1 MDTYQR
7 YWIALYFWVLLAVI
21 ILPLLIKVRAP
32 YGRHIRSGWG
42 KMIDNHLGWFW
53 MEVPALLVF
62 PLFVFMVLL
71 KKLDKLVTRFP
82 MDVALYK
89 PHFNIPFSIAHRQEK
104 NAAYYFNNGCCI

>member
-62 PLFVFMVLL
+62 PLFVFYG
-71 KKLDKLVTRFP
+71 P
-82 MDVALYK
+82 A
-89 PHFNIPFSIAHRQEK
+89 EK
-104 NAAYYFNNGCCI
+104 TG